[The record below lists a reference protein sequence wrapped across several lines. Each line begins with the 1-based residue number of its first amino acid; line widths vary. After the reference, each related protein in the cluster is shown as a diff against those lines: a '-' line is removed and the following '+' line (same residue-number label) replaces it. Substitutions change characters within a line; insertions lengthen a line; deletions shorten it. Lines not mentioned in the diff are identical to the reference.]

1 MIVLILICSVTVIG
15 IYGYFDMMKQIKK
28 MVDKVDL

>member
-1 MIVLILICSVTVIG
+1 MIVLILICSVILIG

-28 MVDKVDL
+28 MVDKVDM

>member
-1 MIVLILICSVTVIG
+1 MIILIGIIVVGITSVFGFIN
-15 IYGYFDMMKQIKK
+15 MNRQIKK

>member
-1 MIVLILICSVTVIG
+1 MIVLILICSVIVMG

-28 MVDKVDL
+28 MVDKIDM